1 MKRNQIYIG
10 KIKGI
15 SVGLDYSWFLV
26 FIMVTWILAGSYFPS
41 QFKGWSS
48 FEYWFAGAVTSV
60 LFFLSVLLHEI
71 SHSIVAEKYNIK
83 VNQIT
88 LFIFGGIAEIKE
100 EPKSSAQEFWISIA
114 GPLMSLTIAVV
125 SYLISRISPENSQLY
140 AIFNY
145 LFEINLIL
153 TLFNLVPGFP
163 LDGGRV
169 FRAIVWSVTKDF
181 QRATTIAAMVGR
193 FFGFIF
199 ILIGFFL
206 MMKGAVIDGIWIA
219 FIGWFLESAA
229 LAQLQKQV
237 LYKLLSGKTV
247 EDAMS
252 KAFALLPANTT
263 IQEFIDNEIL
273 LRNRRFFIVEE
284 GGTHIGFVTIH
295 AIKSVPKHQWETT
308 TVKEIMTPM
317 NEVKKTTPSEPLLD
331 ALKQMDKDGVNQL
344 PVFDEN
350 DRIIGIISRENILS
364 LLNTI
369 HLNELG

>member
-1 MKRNQIYIG
+1 MRKNQIYIG
-10 KIKGI
+10 RIKGI
-15 SVGLDYSWFLV
+15 AVGLDYSWFLI
-26 FIMVTWILAGSYFPS
+26 FILVTWILAGSYFPS
-41 QFKGWSS
+41 QFKGWST
-48 FEYWFAGAVTSV
+48 FEYWISGAVTSV

-71 SHSIVAEKYNIK
+71 SHSVVAGKFKIK

-100 EPKSSAQEFWISIA
+100 EPKNSSQEFWIAIA
-114 GPLMSLTIAVV
+114 GPIMSLIIAVV
-125 SYLISRISPENSQLY
+125 SYFISRISPEHSQLY
-140 AIFNY
+140 AIFDY
-145 LFEINLIL
+145 LFQINLIL
-153 TLFNLVPGFP
+153 VLFNLIPGFP

-169 FRAIVWSVTKDF
+169 FRAIVWSITKDF
-181 QRATTIAAMVGR
+181 QRATNIAATVGR

-199 ILIGFFL
+199 ILIGFF
-206 MMKGAVIDGIWIA
+206 MMMRGAVIDGIWIA

-229 LAQLQKQV
+229 LAQLQRQV
-237 LYKLLSGKTV
+237 LYKLLAGKKV

-273 LRNRRFFIVEE
+273 LRNRRFFIVEDK
-284 GGTHIGFVTIH
+284 GVQIGFVTVH
-295 AIKSVPKHQWETT
+295 AIKSVPKELWESTT
-308 TVKEIMTPM
+308 IREIMTPM
-317 NEVKKTTPSEPLLD
+317 SGVKKTHPEEPLLD
-331 ALKQMDKDGVNQL
+331 ALKQMDKNGVNQL

-350 DRIIGIISRENILS
+350 DKIIGIISRENILS

>member
-15 SVGLDYSWFLV
+15 AVGLDYSWFLV
-26 FIMVTWILAGSYFPS
+26 FILVTWILAGSYFPS
-41 QFKGWSS
+41 QFKGWST

-71 SHSIVAEKYNIK
+71 SHSIVAGKYNIK

-100 EPKSSAQEFWISIA
+100 EPKSSTQEFWISIA
-114 GPLMSLTIAVV
+114 GPIMSLTIAVT

-169 FRAIVWSVTKDF
+169 FRAIVWSITKDF

-237 LYKLLSGKTV
+237 LYKLLAGKKV

-252 KAFALLPANTT
+252 RAFALLPANTT
-263 IQEFIDNEIL
+263 IREFIDNEIL
-273 LRNRRFFIVEE
+273 LRNRRFFIVEDH
-284 GGTHIGFVTIH
+284 GKHIGIVTIH
-295 AIKSVPKHQWETT
+295 AIKSVPKESWETT
-308 TVKEIMTPM
+308 TVEQIMTPM
-317 NEVKKTTPSEPLLD
+317 EDVKKTHPDEPLLD

-344 PVFDEN
+344 PVFDESGE
-350 DRIIGIISRENILS
+350 ITGIISRENIVS
-364 LLNTI
+364 LLHTM
-369 HLNELG
+369 HLNE